1 MMTSF
6 DITDRKVVVTGGTSG
21 IGLAIARAV
30 LTAGARVVICGR
42 NQQTGAHALD
52 ALASPQAHFL
62 SCDVGNEDDC
72 AALSNFACQ
81 QMGGIDTL
89 VCAAGLNR
97 RGRPE
102 TISLEDWDAVLNA
115 TLKGT
120 FLAARACYPALK
132 SSGDGRIVTIG
143 SMMSVLANEATAPY
157 AAAKGGVVQLT
168 RSLAVSWAPDGI
180 RANCILPGWIDTAM
194 TRKAR
199 DDMPGLDARVRER
212 TPTGNW
218 GHPDDIAGTA
228 VFLTAPASR
237 FITGAAIPVDGGY
250 LMRG

>member
-1 MMTSF
+1 MTSF
-6 DITDRKVVVTGGTSG
+6 DIAHRKAIITGGTSG
-21 IGLAIARAV
+21 IGLAIARGF
-30 LTAGARVVICGR
+30 LNAGARVVICGR
-42 NQQTGAHALD
+42 NKQTGAQAL
-52 ALASPQAHFL
+52 ATLASPQAHFL
-62 SCDVGNEDDC
+62 SCDVGEEDDC
-72 AALSNFACQ
+72 VALTDFASQ

-102 TISLEDWDAVLNA
+102 TISLTDWDAVLNA

-120 FLAARACYPALK
+120 FLAARACYTALK

-168 RSLAVSWAPDGI
+168 RSLAVSWATEGI

-199 DDMPGLDARVRER
+199 HDILGLDARVRDR
-212 TPTGNW
+212 TPTGDW

-228 VFLTAPASR
+228 IFLATPASR

>member
-1 MMTSF
+1 MTSF
-6 DITDRKVVVTGGTSG
+6 NIADRRVVVTGGTSG
-21 IGLAIARAV
+21 IGLAIARAF
-30 LTAGARVVICGR
+30 LRGRARVVICGR
-42 NQQTGAHALD
+42 NRETGAEALCSLD
-52 ALASPQAHFL
+52 SPEAHFL
-62 SCDVGNEDDC
+62 SCDVGDEDHC
-72 AALSNFACQ
+72 SALADFASDRI
-81 QMGGIDTL
+81 GGIDTL

-102 TISLEDWDAVLNA
+102 TFSVADWDAVLDA
-115 TLKGT
+115 SLKGT

-132 SSGDGRIVTIG
+132 FSGVGRIVTIG
-143 SMMSVLANEATAPY
+143 SMMSVLANEVTAPY

-168 RSLAVSWAPDGI
+168 RSLAVSWADDGI

-199 DDMPGLDARVRER
+199 DDMPDLDARVRER

-218 GHPDDIAGTA
+218 GDPDDIAGTA
-228 VFLTAPASR
+228 LFLAAPASR

-250 LMRG
+250 LIRG

>member
-1 MMTSF
+1 MTSF
-6 DITDRKVVVTGGTSG
+6 DIAHRKVVITGGTSG
-21 IGLAIARAV
+21 IGLAIARAF
-30 LTAGARVVICGR
+30 LNAGARAVICGR
-42 NQQTGAHALD
+42 NKQTGAQALA

-62 SCDVGNEDDC
+62 SCDVSEEDDC
-72 AALSNFACQ
+72 AALADSASQ
-81 QMGGIDTL
+81 QMDGIDTL

-102 TISLEDWDAVLNA
+102 TISLTDWDAVLNT

-120 FLAARACYPALK
+120 FLAARACYPVLK
-132 SSGDGRIVTIG
+132 SSCDGRIVTIG

-199 DDMPGLDARVRER
+199 DDMPGLDQRVRDR
-212 TPTGNW
+212 TPTGDW

-228 VFLTAPASR
+228 VFLAAPASR

>member
-1 MMTSF
+1 MTSF
-6 DITDRKVVVTGGTSG
+6 DITNRKIVITGGTSG
-21 IGLAIARAV
+21 IGLAMARAF
-30 LTAGARVVICGR
+30 LAAGAHVVICGR
-42 NQQTGAHALD
+42 NAQTGAQALD
-52 ALASPQAHFL
+52 TLVSQHAHFL
-62 SCDVGNEDDC
+62 PCDVGEEDDC
-72 AALSNFACQ
+72 AALADFAGQ
-81 QMGGIDTL
+81 HMDGIDTL

-102 TISLEDWDAVLNA
+102 TISLSDWDAVHNA

-157 AAAKGGVVQLT
+157 AAGGVVQLT

-199 DDMPGLDARVRER
+199 EDMPGLDARVRDR
-212 TPTGNW
+212 TPTGDW
-218 GHPDDIAGTA
+218 GHPDDIADTA
-228 VFLTAPASR
+228 IFLAAPASR

>member
-1 MMTSF
+1 MSGF
-6 DITDRKVVVTGGTSG
+6 DVSGRRVVVTGGTSG
-21 IGLAIARAV
+21 IGLAIAHAFLR
-30 LTAGARVVICGR
+30 AGASVVICGR
-42 NQQTGAHALD
+42 NPKTGTDALD
-52 ALASPQAHFL
+52 VLGSRQAHFL
-62 SCDVGNEDDC
+62 SCDVGKEDDC
-72 AALSNFACQ
+72 AALTDLACQ
-81 QMGGIDTL
+81 RLGGIDTL
-89 VCAAGLNR
+89 ICAAGLNR

-102 TISLEDWDAVLNA
+102 NFSVSDWEAVFDA

-120 FLAARACYPALK
+120 FLASRACYPALR

-168 RSLAVSWAPDGI
+168 RSLAVSWADDGI

-199 DDMPGLDARVRER
+199 EDIPGLDTRVRER
-212 TPTGNW
+212 TPAGHW
-218 GHPDDIAGTA
+218 GDPDDIAGTA
-228 VFLTAPASR
+228 IFLAAPASR
-237 FITGAAIPVDGGY
+237 YVTGAAVPVDGGY